1 MKPCCFVTVTGHPA
15 LGVPCDFTTEGLPVG
30 VQIAGRHQDE
40 IGVRQLASAFEQAT
54 GIWKLRAPVAA

>member
-1 MKPCCFVTVTGHPA
+1 MKPCCFVTVTARPA

-30 VQIAGRHQDE
+30 GQIAGRQQDE
-40 IGVRQLASAFEQAT
+40 IGVPQLASAFEQAT